1 MSDVPETRTY
11 IEYKLYKTKGAV
23 ALKPIPATIKL
34 DGPVR
39 TVEKDGVLLLE
50 FAPLSG
56 VAAQSAAAG
65 GYGKKDYD
73 YSKKEFFSLS
83 VTELGDLIH
92 MKETDSLNYVHTPNG
107 YQQQQQQQGGITKRL
122 TIAPLPD
129 GKAVFFTLKVTGKPD
144 ADFSL
149 GLMVTMGELEV
160 IKSIARYCIPRF
172 LGMDLVV

>member
-1 MSDVPETRTY
+1 MQILSIFILVLCSISVMSYRSFTRTPFSAARSAMRMMSDVPETRTY

-107 YQQQQQQQGGITKRL
+107 MYNDKVNVYI
-122 TIAPLPD
+122 P
-129 GKAVFFTLKVTGKPD
+129 FTFILI
-144 ADFSL
+144 FL
-149 GLMVTMGELEV
+149 
-160 IKSIARYCIPRF
+160 RYIYLF
-172 LGMDLVV
+172 

>member
-1 MSDVPETRTY
+1 MRMMSDVPETRTY

-107 YQQQQQQQGGITKRL
+107 MYNDKVNVYI
-122 TIAPLPD
+122 P
-129 GKAVFFTLKVTGKPD
+129 FTFILI
-144 ADFSL
+144 FL
-149 GLMVTMGELEV
+149 
-160 IKSIARYCIPRF
+160 RYIYLF
-172 LGMDLVV
+172 